1 MVHHDFSELTVFA
14 LVVEQGG
21 LTPVASS
28 LGLPKSTLS
37 RRISQLENRVGQRL
51 LLRHSNRLTPTEA
64 GNLFYKYCKQLIE
77 LAEHS
82 QQALDELR
90 EEASGRLVLHVH
102 NAFERG
108 WLPTV
113 LDAFLQRYPD
123 ILLDVQVSSRA
134 PAFEQESAGD
144 LWLWLGDVEASG
156 LRSDII
162 GTWQAGLFT
171 SPGYASEHGLPLHP
185 TELEQRAWV
194 DVLEAG
200 RQPVSL
206 VHAEEGEY
214 VFQPPVSRMKVD
226 SLVLQADAVVR
237 GKGVGVLPSW
247 YAQRYEQAHPGSF
260 VACMEG
266 WQPASLP
273 VTLLCNFG
281 HPAKKVSALQN
292 WLRESVPD
300 AWRETVERA

>member
-1 MVHHDFSELTVFA
+1 MVNHDFNELTVFA
-14 LVVEQGG
+14 AVIEQGG
-21 LTPVASS
+21 LTPVAANM
-28 LGLPKSTLS
+28 GLPKSTLS

-64 GNLFYKYCKQLIE
+64 GTLFYRYCKQLIE

-82 QQALDELR
+82 QRALDELR

-108 WLPTV
+108 WLPAV

-144 LWLWLGDVEASG
+144 LWLWLGELEANG
-156 LRSDII
+156 LRSEVI
-162 GTWQAGLFT
+162 GTWHAGLYT
-171 SPGYASEHGLPLHP
+171 SPGYAREYGAPTHP
-185 TELEQRAWV
+185 SELEQCAWV

-200 RQPVSL
+200 RQPVAL
-206 VHAEEGEY
+206 AHDAQGEF
-214 VFQPPVSRMKVD
+214 VFQPPTSRMKVD

-237 GKGVGVLPSW
+237 GKGVGVMPSW
-247 YAQRYEQAHPGSF
+247 YAQCYEQAHPGSF
-260 VACMEG
+260 VACLEG

-273 VTLLCNFG
+273 VTLLSNFG
-281 HPAKKVSALQN
+281 HPAKKVAALQR
-292 WLRESVPD
+292 WLLDAVPD
-300 AWRETVERA
+300 AWREAG

>member
-1 MVHHDFSELTVFA
+1 VVNHDFSELTVFA
-14 LVVEQGG
+14 AVVEQGG
-21 LTPVASS
+21 LTPVAANM
-28 LGLPKSTLS
+28 GLPKSTLS
-37 RRISQLENRVGQRL
+37 RRISQLESRVGQRL

-64 GNLFYKYCKQLIE
+64 GNLFYKYCKQLID
-77 LAEHS
+77 LAEQS

-113 LDAFLQRYPD
+113 LDAFLQRYSD

-134 PAFEQESAGD
+134 PVFEQESAGD
-144 LWLWLGDVEASG
+144 LWLWLGEVEASG
-156 LRSDII
+156 LRSEVI
-162 GTWQAGLFT
+162 GTWQAGLYT
-171 SPGYASEHGLPLHP
+171 SPGYALEHGSPTHP
-185 TELEQRAWV
+185 SDLKHRSWV

-200 RQPVSL
+200 RQPVVL
-206 VHAEEGEY
+206 LHDQEGEY
-214 VFQPPVSRMKVD
+214 VFQPPASRMKVD

-237 GKGVGVLPSW
+237 GKGVGVMPSW

-260 VACMEG
+260 EACLKD

-273 VTLLCNFG
+273 VTLLCNYG
-281 HPAKKVSALQN
+281 HPAKKVSALQS
-292 WLRESVPD
+292 WLLDAVPD
-300 AWRETVERA
+300 AWREPA